1 MSLLQYLSQRL
12 LLLGLVISAGIFYIV
27 YILYQW
33 GLDDSTEYY
42 LTQDMQWAVENL
54 ANQQALPS
62 NTSFRQFYL
71 SNAIAADADLK
82 RQHDSIIKKQ
92 ILPTKYASLLT
103 HKADREF
110 IYLEDDVSYQ
120 YGLHQRLDGGRALTL
135 IHQFYVD
142 ETVEDIS
149 LFKISLLASAV
160 LILTMLL
167 GSWFIYKRIA
177 VSMQHLLHA
186 SQQQKGKV
194 ISEFSSTEF
203 IEVEI
208 IINSLNEALEN
219 LENKNQQERLFIQ
232 TLSHELRTPM
242 ATVQVALELL
252 AKKELNE
259 NVRAKLDVIFSSN
272 QKMQSL
278 SNDLLLLWTT
288 TQVEPHIERNS
299 HDERNSH
306 NESDRIIDLEY
317 ELRKIIDELDNVFQC
332 NQRFVFTPLNNESKP
347 LTVLAS
353 KSHIRLLLNNV
364 CKNAIV
370 HSDSQIEVS
379 LQPNEIIISN
389 KKSQQFVDPL
399 VAGSGIGLIIANRA
413 AELLGWKIEIAET
426 DSTYVLKILY
436 KN

>member
-1 MSLLQYLSQRL
+1 M
-12 LLLGLVISAGIFYIV
+12 
-27 YILYQW
+27 
-33 GLDDSTEYY
+33 
-42 LTQDMQWAVENL
+42 
-54 ANQQALPS
+54 
-62 NTSFRQFYL
+62 
-71 SNAIAADADLK
+71 
-82 RQHDSIIKKQ
+82 
-92 ILPTKYASLLT
+92 
-103 HKADREF
+103 
-110 IYLEDDVSYQ
+110 
-120 YGLHQRLDGGRALTL
+120 TL

-186 SQQQKGKV
+186 SQQQKEKV

-317 ELRKIIDELDNVFQC
+317 ELRKIIDELDNSS

>member
-42 LTQDMQWAVENL
+42 LTQDMQWAIENL
-54 ANQQALPS
+54 ANRQALPS

-71 SNAIAADADLK
+71 SNMKAADADLK
-82 RQHDSIIKKQ
+82 RQHDAIIKNQ
-92 ILPTKYASLLT
+92 SLPTKYASLLT

-120 YGLHQRLDGGRALTL
+120 YGLHQILDGGRALTL

-177 VSMQHLLHA
+177 VSMQHLLHS
-186 SQQQKGKV
+186 SQQQKEKV
-194 ISEFSSTEF
+194 ISDFSSTEF

-208 IINSLNEALEN
+208 IINSLNEALED

-272 QKMQSL
+272 QKMQTL

-288 TQVEPHIERNS
+288 TQCDFHN
-299 HDERNSH
+299 ERNSH
-306 NESDRIIDLEY
+306 NESDRRIDLEN
-317 ELRKIIDELDNVFQC
+317 ELKTAINELDSVFQC
-332 NQRFVFTPLNNESKP
+332 KQRFVFTPINTESNP

-379 LQPNEIIISN
+379 LQPNKIIISN
-389 KKSQQFVDPL
+389 RKSQQVVDPL

>member
-42 LTQDMQWAVENL
+42 LTQDMQWAIENL
-54 ANQQALPS
+54 ANRPALPS

-71 SNAIAADADLK
+71 SNMKAADADLK
-82 RQHDSIIKKQ
+82 RQHDSIIKNQ

-103 HKADREF
+103 HEADREF

-120 YGLHQRLDGGRALTL
+120 YGLHQVLDGDRALTL

-142 ETVEDIS
+142 ENVEDIS
-149 LFKISLLASAV
+149 LLKISLLASAV

-167 GSWFIYKRIA
+167 GSRFIYKRIA

-194 ISEFSSTEF
+194 TNDFSSTEF
-203 IEVEI
+203 VEVEI
-208 IINSLNEALEN
+208 IINSLNEALED

-272 QKMQSL
+272 QKMQTL

-288 TQVEPHIERNS
+288 TQCDFHN
-299 HDERNSH
+299 ERNSH
-306 NESDRIIDLEY
+306 NESDRRIDLEN
-317 ELRKIIDELDNVFQC
+317 ELKTAINELDSVFQC
-332 NQRFVFTPLNNESKP
+332 KQRFVFTPINTESNP

-379 LQPNEIIISN
+379 LQPNKIIISN
-389 KKSQQFVDPL
+389 RKSQQVVDPL

>member
-71 SNAIAADADLK
+71 SNAMVADADLK
-82 RQHDSIIKKQ
+82 RQHDSIIKNQ

-120 YGLHQRLDGGRALTL
+120 YGLHQILDGGRALTL

-142 ETVEDIS
+142 ENVEDIS
-149 LFKISLLASAV
+149 LLKISLFASAV

-177 VSMQHLLHA
+177 VSMQHLLHS
-186 SQQQKGKV
+186 SQQQKEKV
-194 ISEFSSTEF
+194 ISDFSSTEF

-208 IINSLNEALEN
+208 IINSLNEALED

-288 TQVEPHIERNS
+288 TQGDPHIERNS
-299 HDERNSH
+299 HDE
-306 NESDRIIDLEY
+306 SDRRIDLEY
-317 ELRKIIDELDNVFQC
+317 EFRKIIDELDNVFQC

-379 LQPNEIIISN
+379 LQPNKIIISN
-389 KKSQQFVDPL
+389 RKSQQVVDPL

>member
-82 RQHDSIIKKQ
+82 RQHDSIIKHQ
-92 ILPTKYASLLT
+92 VLPTKYASLLT

-120 YGLHQRLDGGRALTL
+120 YGLHQILDGGRALTL

-194 ISEFSSTEF
+194 TNDFSSTEF
-203 IEVEI
+203 IEVGI
-208 IINSLNEALEN
+208 IINSLNEALED

-306 NESDRIIDLEY
+306 NESDRRIDLEN
-317 ELRKIIDELDNVFQC
+317 ELKTAINELDSVFQC
-332 NQRFVFTPLNNESKP
+332 KQRFVFTPLNTESNP

-389 KKSQQFVDPL
+389 KKSQKFVDPL